1 MEQLHKLQR
10 ILYAW
15 APRLVALTW
24 GAYAATT
31 ALAYLDARPGQL
43 EIPASILPGD
53 LWTAWALAAILLVL
67 GAIVPSS
74 RTNTELS
81 VARWFRVAGMAIIAA
96 LLAMW
101 TDSFFGASDR
111 GWVSGKNYLM
121 LLVTCVAFTVIA
133 GRERGLYEH

>member
-24 GAYAATT
+24 GTYAATT
-31 ALAYLDARPGQL
+31 ALAYLDASPGQL
-43 EIPASILPGD
+43 EIPANILPGG
-53 LWTAWALAAILLVL
+53 LWAAWALAAILLVL
-67 GAIVPSS
+67 GAIIPPS
-74 RTNTELS
+74 RTNAELS

-121 LLVTCVAFTVIA
+121 LLATCVAFTGIV
-133 GRERGLYEH
+133 GRERGTV